1 MQFNLDDFYSMKIE
15 LENLMSAFRT
25 GLIERFSLAAD
36 MGTYE
41 EIDQQIKSSIELKG
55 ANAVT
60 LILAIFIAS
69 VGLNVNSSAVIIG
82 AMLVSPLMGPIS
94 GVGYGVAVYDFFL
107 IRKSLLNLAVAT
119 GVSLITST
127 VYFSITPLTG
137 EQSEL
142 LARTSPSVW
151 DVVIAILGGLA
162 GAIGST
168 RKEKSNVVPGVAI
181 ATALMPPL
189 CTAGF
194 GIASGNFEFFGG
206 ALYLFFINSVFIA
219 VAYAVV
225 INLLR
230 VPHKTFV
237 DKFVEQRVRRT
248 LFAIV
253 AITALPSLYL
263 AYHLVRGEIFKNAAR
278 DFVQK
283 EIRSSLVQ
291 VAKLDV
297 DPKSKRIEVTLIGRA
312 LKRDDIDRIHD
323 RLAQSKVAGSDLK
336 LYQNGDLEFDVSALK
351 NEIVQNLQ
359 INSLQLI
366 QERDRRISELETE
379 LRKLNAESTENERF
393 IRELTVQYPTLRNVS
408 VGSALTLSNGPSGSL
423 RSQNRLLV
431 LGSSQRLSKD
441 DRIRLSN
448 WFRVR
453 MEDQNA
459 KVVFEE

>member
-1 MQFNLDDFYSMKIE
+1 MKIE

-151 DVVIAILGGLA
+151 DVVIAILGGFA

-283 EIRSSLVQ
+283 EIRSSFVQ

-297 DPKSKRIEVTLIGRA
+297 DPKSKRIDVTLIGRA

>member
-1 MQFNLDDFYSMKIE
+1 MKIE

-206 ALYLFFINSVFIA
+206 AL
-219 VAYAVV
+219 
-225 INLLR
+225 
-230 VPHKTFV
+230 
-237 DKFVEQRVRRT
+237 
-248 LFAIV
+248 
-253 AITALPSLYL
+253 
-263 AYHLVRGEIFKNAAR
+263 
-278 DFVQK
+278 
-283 EIRSSLVQ
+283 
-291 VAKLDV
+291 
-297 DPKSKRIEVTLIGRA
+297 
-312 LKRDDIDRIHD
+312 
-323 RLAQSKVAGSDLK
+323 
-336 LYQNGDLEFDVSALK
+336 
-351 NEIVQNLQ
+351 
-359 INSLQLI
+359 
-366 QERDRRISELETE
+366 
-379 LRKLNAESTENERF
+379 
-393 IRELTVQYPTLRNVS
+393 
-408 VGSALTLSNGPSGSL
+408 
-423 RSQNRLLV
+423 
-431 LGSSQRLSKD
+431 
-441 DRIRLSN
+441 
-448 WFRVR
+448 
-453 MEDQNA
+453 
-459 KVVFEE
+459 

>member
-1 MQFNLDDFYSMKIE
+1 
-15 LENLMSAFRT
+15 
-25 GLIERFSLAAD
+25 
-36 MGTYE
+36 
-41 EIDQQIKSSIELKG
+41 
-55 ANAVT
+55 
-60 LILAIFIAS
+60 
-69 VGLNVNSSAVIIG
+69 
-82 AMLVSPLMGPIS
+82 
-94 GVGYGVAVYDFFL
+94 
-107 IRKSLLNLAVAT
+107 
-119 GVSLITST
+119 
-127 VYFSITPLTG
+127 
-137 EQSEL
+137 
-142 LARTSPSVW
+142 
-151 DVVIAILGGLA
+151 
-162 GAIGST
+162 
-168 RKEKSNVVPGVAI
+168 
-181 ATALMPPL
+181 
-189 CTAGF
+189 
-194 GIASGNFEFFGG
+194 
-206 ALYLFFINSVFIA
+206 LFFINSVFIA

-283 EIRSSLVQ
+283 EIRSSFVQ

-297 DPKSKRIEVTLIGRA
+297 DPKSKRIDVTLIGRA

-336 LYQNGDLEFDVSALK
+336 LYQNGDSEFDVSALK

>member
-1 MQFNLDDFYSMKIE
+1 MKIE

-283 EIRSSLVQ
+283 EIRSSFVQ

-297 DPKSKRIEVTLIGRA
+297 DPKSKRIDVTLIGRA

>member
-1 MQFNLDDFYSMKIE
+1 MKIE

-283 EIRSSLVQ
+283 EIRSSFVQ

-297 DPKSKRIEVTLIGRA
+297 DPKSKRIDVTLIGRA

-336 LYQNGDLEFDVSALK
+336 LYQNGDSEFDVSALK